1 MTYSCGL
8 KKDLLPEV
16 SGVNRSPRI
25 VLTRLAIVAA
35 AAAFSPFAVAA
46 GPVETTQAQLNSGD
60 LQGALKTLDKHLAS
74 SPQDAEG
81 RFTRGL
87 VLVKLNK
94 TEEAL
99 KAFADLTRDYPQL
112 PEPYNNLAVLYA
124 QQGDYEKARDALE
137 AALATHPAY
146 STAHENLGDI
156 YAALAG
162 AAYNRALMLDQAN
175 QTVRYKLNLVNQLDT
190 GLSGSSPAIAPAAP
204 AAAQRPL
211 PPPVAAVTAPA
222 PAPSA
227 PAAGGDASVDTA
239 GVNATLLAWAKAWSA
254 KDSSGYLAQY
264 APDFAPEGG
273 LSRASWEQQ
282 RRDRISR
289 PSRIAVRALNPE
301 IVRIGAD
308 RVRVNFTQDYQSDSF
323 SDQVN
328 KALELRSTDAGWK
341 IVREYL
347 R

>member
-1 MTYSCGL
+1 M
-8 KKDLLPEV
+8 
-16 SGVNRSPRI
+16 NR
-25 VLTRLAIVAA
+25 TFFRLAIVAA
-35 AAAFSPFAVAA
+35 AAAFAPVVSAA
-46 GPVETTQAQLNSGD
+46 TPVEQAQAQLNSGD
-60 LQGALKTLDKHLAS
+60 LQGALKTLDRHLAG

-94 TEEAL
+94 TDDAL

-190 GLSGSSPAIAPAAP
+190 GLGGSAPAVAQAAP
-204 AAAQRPL
+204 APAQRPL
-211 PPPVAAVTAPA
+211 PPPVAAVA
-222 PAPSA
+222 A
-227 PAAGGDASVDTA
+227 PAASSAAASEPGIDTA
-239 GVNATLLAWAKAWSA
+239 GINATLLAWAKAWSA
-254 KDSSGYLAQY
+254 KDANAYLATY

-289 PSRIAVRALNPE
+289 PSRIGVRALNPE

-328 KALELRSTDAGWK
+328 KALELRSTDGGWK
-341 IVREYL
+341 IVREYI